1 MIKRFTQEL
10 IKNGAVVLGF
20 IVVAFIGMHLGELVA
35 REFDGNNNLSFTVY
49 LVSVGT
55 VITVV
60 YSYMTAVKYNEKPRK
75 KRKR

>member
-1 MIKRFTQEL
+1 
-10 IKNGAVVLGF
+10 
-20 IVVAFIGMHLGELVA
+20 MHLGELVA
-35 REFDGNNNLSFTVY
+35 REFDGNNRLSFTVY